1 MKMASDHW
9 GVDALTEYHWEKTV
23 EFAQLIE
30 KEVHRRTAIENTRMG
45 CLMNGGHQFALSP
58 GGGFSELEYST
69 PTIIKG
75 WTGSGVCQNCDA
87 VLAVSYRGEV

>member
-9 GVDALTEYHWEKTV
+9 GVEALTEYHREKTI

-58 GGGFSELEYST
+58 GGGFSELEYTT
-69 PTIIKG
+69 PVVMKG
-75 WTGSGVCQNCDA
+75 WTGSGMCQNCDA
-87 VLAVSYRGEV
+87 VLAVSYREEV